1 MESLNELT
9 SLAPAVL
16 NSGFD
21 FEVFGGFE
29 YVNFLVLLS
38 LAVSFHHSAPD
49 YRYSTLPV
57 QNISIAGRA
66 IMLAARD
73 RLLSWA
79 KTFEDNMMPIGIG
92 PFSILPRD
100 LTSHRNC

>member
-9 SLAPAVL
+9 SLAPAIL

-21 FEVFGGFE
+21 CEVFGGLE
-29 YVNFLVLLS
+29 CVNFLVLLS
-38 LAVSFHHSAPD
+38 LAISFHHSAPD
-49 YRYSTLPV
+49 CTYSTLPV
-57 QNISIAGRA
+57 QNIPIAGRA

-73 RLLSWA
+73 QLLSWA
-79 KTFEDNMMPIGIG
+79 KTFEDNMMPVGIG
-92 PFSILPRD
+92 PISILPRD

>member
-9 SLAPAVL
+9 SLASVIL
-16 NSGFD
+16 NSGFE
-21 FEVFGGFE
+21 FEAFWGLKWA
-29 YVNFLVLLS
+29 NSLVLLS
-38 LAVSFHHSAPD
+38 LAVGFHYSALD
-49 YRYSTLPV
+49 NRYSTLPV
-57 QNISIAGRA
+57 QNIPIAGRA

-79 KTFEDNMMPIGIG
+79 KTFEDNMMPVGIG
-92 PFSILPRD
+92 PLSILPRD